1 MNAPIVVKTELPE
14 KILNKGKV
22 RDIYEVNND
31 ILLIATDR
39 ISAFDVVL
47 PDPIPS
53 KGVCLTQLSKFWF
66 DYTKKSIP
74 NHVITTEVSE
84 FPTELHPYKTQL
96 AYRSMLVK
104 KTTVIPIE
112 CIVRGYLS
120 GSAWSS
126 YKKDGT
132 VCGITL
138 PPGLRESDQFPDP
151 LFTPSTKAKAGH
163 DINISIAEMKKLVGL
178 DVAETLNDYSL
189 KIYNTAV
196 KYAKKRG
203 IIIADTKFEFGMYND
218 QIIWID
224 EALTPDSSRF
234 WPAENYQ
241 PGKPQPSF
249 DKQYVRDYLNSTGWD
264 PTQAPTTSHRRDL
277 TEISRGIR
285 ENHREE
291 IPVHLTT
298 NKKNHVFSPASLKK
312 KGKD

>member
-1 MNAPIVVKTELPE
+1 MNTPIVVNTDLPV

-22 RDIYEVNND
+22 RDIYEVNNT
-31 ILLIATDR
+31 ILLVATDR

-74 NHVITTEVSE
+74 NHVISADIAE
-84 FPTELHPYKTQL
+84 FPKELQQYRAQL

-104 KTTVIPIE
+104 KTKVIPIE

-126 YKKDGT
+126 YKKDST
-132 VCGITL
+132 VCGIKL
-138 PPGLRESDQFPDP
+138 PGGLQESEQFPEP
-151 LFTPSTKAKAGH
+151 LFTPSTKEKSGH
-163 DINISIAEMKKLVGL
+163 DINISVSEMKKRIGP
-178 DVAETLNDYSL
+178 DVANTLNDYSL

-196 KYAKKRG
+196 EYARKRG
-203 IIIADTKFEFGMYND
+203 IIIADTKFEFGEYHNET
-218 QIIWID
+218 IWID

-234 WPAENYQ
+234 WPAESYE

-264 PTQAPTTSHRRDL
+264 HNSTPPNLPKHVINETT
-277 TEISRGIR
+277 
-285 ENHREE
+285 
-291 IPVHLTT
+291 
-298 NKKNHVFSPASLKK
+298 KKYQEVYEMITGKK
-312 KGKD
+312 FHFP

>member
-1 MNAPIVVKTELPE
+1 MNTPIVVNTDLPV

-22 RDIYEVNND
+22 RDIYEVNNT
-31 ILLIATDR
+31 ILLVATDR

-74 NHVITTEVSE
+74 NHVISADVAE
-84 FPTELHPYKTQL
+84 FPKELQQYRAQL

-104 KTTVIPIE
+104 KTKVIPIE

-126 YKKDGT
+126 YKKDST
-132 VCGITL
+132 VCGIKL
-138 PPGLRESDQFPDP
+138 PGGLQESEQFPEP
-151 LFTPSTKAKAGH
+151 LFTPSTKAKSGH
-163 DINISIAEMKKLVGL
+163 DINISVSEMKKRIGP
-178 DVAETLNDYSL
+178 DVANTLNDYSL

-196 KYAKKRG
+196 EYARKRG
-203 IIIADTKFEFGMYND
+203 IIIADTKFEFGEYHNET
-218 QIIWID
+218 IWID

-234 WPAENYQ
+234 WPAESYE
-241 PGKPQPSF
+241 PGKPQSSF

-264 PTQAPTTSHRRDL
+264 HNSTPPNLPKHVINETT
-277 TEISRGIR
+277 
-285 ENHREE
+285 
-291 IPVHLTT
+291 
-298 NKKNHVFSPASLKK
+298 KKYQEAYEMITGKK
-312 KGKD
+312 FHFP

>member
-1 MNAPIVVKTELPE
+1 MNVPIVVETELPV

-39 ISAFDVVL
+39 LSAFDVVL

-74 NHVITTEVSE
+74 NHVISTEVSE
-84 FPTELHPYKTQL
+84 FPKELQAFSKQL

-104 KTTVIPIE
+104 KTKVIPIE

-126 YKKDGT
+126 YQKDGT
-132 VCGITL
+132 VCGVKL
-138 PPGLRESDQFPDP
+138 AAGLKESDQFPEP

-163 DINISIAEMKKLVGL
+163 DINISIAEMKKLVGS
-178 DVAETLNDYSL
+178 DIGDTLNDYSL

-196 KYAKKRG
+196 KYARKRG
-203 IIIADTKFEFGMYND
+203 IIIADTKFEFGMYRD
-218 QIIWID
+218 EVIWID

-234 WPAENYQ
+234 WPAESYE

-264 PTQAPTTSHRRDL
+264 HNTAPPSLPPQVIAETSRKYQEAYEKI
-277 TEISRGIR
+277 TG
-285 ENHREE
+285 
-291 IPVHLTT
+291 
-298 NKKNHVFSPASLKK
+298 KKFLFY
-312 KGKD
+312 